1 MEITVELM
9 HGGYF
14 ERYSS
19 TTENTVAADYL
30 MLESFPAS
38 KGLVP
43 FEREKSPVSLLIR
56 KQLGFPWWSST
67 ALKMKNI
74 ILIGTE

>member
-19 TTENTVAADYL
+19 TTENTAAVDYL
-30 MLESFPAS
+30 MLVSFPTS

-43 FEREKSPVSLLIR
+43 FERGKRNACYLTNVY
-56 KQLGFPWWSST
+56 
-67 ALKMKNI
+67 
-74 ILIGTE
+74 

>member
-43 FEREKSPVSLLIR
+43 FEREKS
-56 KQLGFPWWSST
+56 
-67 ALKMKNI
+67 
-74 ILIGTE
+74 